1 MVQGKL
7 VKVPKS
13 NASVGVLDV
22 RDRQSRLMS
31 VDSTLTA
38 HKQFHGSYDD
48 RLHVWMAT
56 ETPRTQD
63 EAGFAAIGQACLDH
77 NIRLTVH
84 CSEAPQDEKFLL
96 ESYGATPAQFCQRI
110 HATGS
115 HVVLGHM
122 THLDLDVDLEILKK
136 TGTSVAHNP
145 TSNAKLADGIAPI
158 PQMLE
163 AGINVCIG
171 SDGAPCNNN
180 HDLFRDMHL
189 AGIIHK
195 GVTNNAKVLP
205 SEQILEMATINAA
218 KALGLEQDL
227 GSLEVGKKADF
238 VVIDPSG
245 LHAAPYDVAQLGE
258 KGGMHPS
265 TLVVHSC
272 SGRDVV
278 MVVVNGDVVVENG
291 VLTKVREEQIKAS
304 AREHILGI
312 RARSGISSQP
322 LKMSWQYV

>member
-1 MVQGKL
+1 MAQGKL

-13 NASVGVLDV
+13 KASAGLLDV
-22 RDRQSRLMS
+22 RDRQANLMS
-31 VDSTLTA
+31 IDSAVTA

-48 RLHVWMAT
+48 RLHVWIAT

-63 EAGFAAIGQACLDH
+63 EAEFAAIGQACLDH
-77 NIRLTVH
+77 NIHLTVH
-84 CSEAPQDEKFLL
+84 CSEAPRDKEFLR
-96 ESYGATPAQFCQRI
+96 ESYDATPAQFCERI
-110 HATGS
+110 HATGP

-122 THLDLDVDLEILKK
+122 THLNLDVDLEILKK

-145 TSNAKLADGIAPI
+145 TSNAKLADGIAPV

-189 AGIIHK
+189 AGTIHK
-195 GVTNNAKVLP
+195 AVTNNAEVLP

-218 KALGLEQDL
+218 KALSLDQDL
-227 GSLEVGKKADF
+227 GSLEAGKKADF

-245 LHAAPYDVAQLGE
+245 LHTAPYDITQLGE
-258 KGGMHPS
+258 GGIHPP

-278 MVVVNGDVVVENG
+278 MVVVNGEVVVENG
-291 VLTKVREEQIKAS
+291 TLTKVDEEQVKAA
-304 AREHILGI
+304 AREHIVGI
-312 RARSGISSQP
+312 RKRSGISAQP
-322 LKMSWQYV
+322 LKRNWQYV